1 MIFRTLVRK
10 EGLSFP
16 VRAFPLIQGVS
27 NHKASNSS
35 ITLSRSDAFRGAN
48 LREGMDVRE
57 STITSDNR
65 EVFIA
70 LASLIRAGRHEMALA
85 ILATYSILVF
95 RPFAVHTGSTV

>member
-1 MIFRTLVRK
+1 
-10 EGLSFP
+10 
-16 VRAFPLIQGVS
+16 
-27 NHKASNSS
+27 
-35 ITLSRSDAFRGAN
+35 
-48 LREGMDVRE
+48 MDVGGRNLDLLNSDQNGQWIQQIESEVDVGE